1 MSHNSKRGHR
11 LMALAVVCALSLSL
25 LTGCQQT
32 QTTEETGSTTG
43 DGTTTAATTAPTKP
57 EPLGDYTQ
65 RIPGPYGGN
74 GRPPL

>member
-1 MSHNSKRGHR
+1 
-11 LMALAVVCALSLSL
+11 MAPAVVCALSLSL

-65 RIPGPYGGN
+65 RT
-74 GRPPL
+74 LALTEVT